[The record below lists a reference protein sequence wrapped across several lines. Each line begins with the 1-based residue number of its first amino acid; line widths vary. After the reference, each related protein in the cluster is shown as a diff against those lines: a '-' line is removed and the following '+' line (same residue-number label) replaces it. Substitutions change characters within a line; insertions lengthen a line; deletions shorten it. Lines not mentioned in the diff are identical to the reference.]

1 MAATIKTRKGV
12 HRMTMD
18 RWGDSTHKMSAYNNR
33 YHPSNRDQKQ
43 IDRMERETM
52 VLYPTLQPNPVLPKK
67 SPGFSGGRGMFRG
80 LNWRA
85 EGLRFQPSR
94 NELETGRE
102 EGPSTSSFYKQQREA
117 APFVTRRRFHRK
129 SPSRRPHRRTPYYP
143 PSPQYRGDTTS
154 EDEAVQVTAAKGKYT
169 DPTPTP
175 NPRDELDS
183 MEEQEGSGKEESP
196 GYATPPEGLPKTT
209 QQLHTDLSNQLD
221 KALQEALDKPGPS
234 CLRKQGGGDR
244 EPTPGPQALK
254 QGELNMATENWSLI
268 PNKVR
273 FMDEPDSYRVNVGR
287 HRETQPRLV
296 RAKTYPH
303 LVFAD
308 PPASPDRET
317 SRSPREQRAASH
329 PPGET
334 PKVTPDSTTSHELP
348 SLEMHEA
355 PPVPL
360 EPEVEVISHQ
370 EASPPQKDDSD
381 CEIVEPPMP
390 FKPKKGWA
398 KKRMEQTKK
407 TLVLCIPRME
417 GPPVKRE
424 EAGASQMEN
433 PAPQAEG
440 EDPGAGEAQE
450 PQPQPDSGNG
460 SMDEQ
465 D

>member
-1 MAATIKTRKGV
+1 
-12 HRMTMD
+12 MTMD

-33 YHPSNRDQKQ
+33 YHPSNRDQRQ

-52 VLYPTLQPNPVLPKK
+52 VLYPTLQPNLVLPKR
-67 SPGFSGGRGMFRG
+67 SPGFSGGQGVFPRVTGGLRG

-85 EGLRFQPSR
+85 EGLRIQPSW
-94 NELETGRE
+94 NELEPERE
-102 EGPSTSSFYKQQREA
+102 EGPSISSFYRQQKEA

-143 PSPQYRGDTTS
+143 PTPQYRGDSTS
-154 EDEAVQVTAAKGKYT
+154 EDEAVQVPAAKGKYT

-175 NPRDELDS
+175 IPRDELAS
-183 MEEQEGSGKEESP
+183 MDQEESGKEEESP
-196 GYATPPEGLPKTT
+196 GYATPPEGLPKST
-209 QQLHTDLSNQLD
+209 QQLHTALSNQLYR
-221 KALQEALDKPGPS
+221 ALQEALDKPGPS

-254 QGELNMATENWSLI
+254 QGELNLATEKWFLE

-273 FMDEPDSYRVNVGR
+273 FLDEPDTYRANAGR
-287 HRETQPRLV
+287 YRETQPRLMK
-296 RAKTYPH
+296 AKTYPH

-317 SRSPREQRAASH
+317 SRCPREQRAASH

-334 PKVTPDSTTSHELP
+334 SKVTPDSTTSQELP

-360 EPEVEVISHQ
+360 EPEVEMIHHP
-370 EASPPQKDDSD
+370 EAPSPKKDDSD

-460 SMDEQ
+460 SMDEL

>member
-1 MAATIKTRKGV
+1 M
-12 HRMTMD
+12 
-18 RWGDSTHKMSAYNNR
+18 
-33 YHPSNRDQKQ
+33 
-43 IDRMERETM
+43 DRMERETM

-85 EGLRFQPSR
+85 EGLRIQPSR
-94 NELETGRE
+94 TELESGRE
-102 EGPSTSSFYKQQREA
+102 EGPSTSSFYRQQREA
-117 APFVTRRRFHRK
+117 APFVKRRRFHRK

-209 QQLHTDLSNQLD
+209 QQLHTALSNQLD
-221 KALQEALDKPGPS
+221 RALQEALDKPGPS

-254 QGELNMATENWSLI
+254 QGELNLATENWSLI

-273 FMDEPDSYRVNVGR
+273 FMDEPDTYRANVGR

-317 SRSPREQRAASH
+317 SRNPREQRAASH

-334 PKVTPDSTTSHELP
+334 PKVTPDSTTSQELP

-360 EPEVEVISHQ
+360 EPEVEVIHHP
-370 EASPPQKDDSD
+370 EAPSPQKDDSD

-407 TLVLCIPRME
+407 TLVLCIPRVN

-440 EDPGAGEAQE
+440 EDPGAGEEQN
-450 PQPQPDSGNG
+450 PQPDSGNG
-460 SMDEQ
+460 SMDELE
-465 D
+465 